1 MKRRIGIITAALLL
15 TSTPA
20 LARPVLT
27 QSAADQ
33 RARAALQDYVITTNE
48 DIGSIPL
55 GNPGQDY
62 STITSYTVD
71 SCDLGGAHHALCDY
85 TLTWSDQTV
94 CNDTLSLIQGKNRIF
109 VRSLS
114 DWAWDGSNCA

>member
-1 MKRRIGIITAALLL
+1 MKRPIGIITAALLL

-33 RARAALQDYVITTNE
+33 RARAALQDYVTTTNE

-62 STITSYTVD
+62 STITSYGVD
-71 SCDLGGAHHALCDY
+71 SCDLVSTHHALCDY
-85 TLTWSDQTV
+85 RLTWSDQTV
-94 CNDTLSLIQGKNRIF
+94 CDDTLSLTQGKNRIF